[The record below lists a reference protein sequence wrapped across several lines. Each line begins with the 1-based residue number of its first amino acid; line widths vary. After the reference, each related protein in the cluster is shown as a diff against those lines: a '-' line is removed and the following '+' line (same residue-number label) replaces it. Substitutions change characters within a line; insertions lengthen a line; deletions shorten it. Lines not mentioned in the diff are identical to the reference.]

1 MEAKFQIR
9 STHID
14 YKGICENLLATEDSK
29 KIVVDIFN
37 ANIDLIIRC
46 LYSCVRLY
54 LSTVKASVLCS
65 DILDILECMDQ
76 RSCVKGI
83 ILDAFVKFLH
93 LSFWI
98 YYILPPKTKIQQADR
113 LEKKWNIWYSTA
125 QICMKGNIFDIGYKW
140 TSC

>member
-46 LYSCVRLY
+46 ACIRVCVYTFSL
-54 LSTVKASVLCS
+54 
-65 DILDILECMDQ
+65 
-76 RSCVKGI
+76 
-83 ILDAFVKFLH
+83 
-93 LSFWI
+93 
-98 YYILPPKTKIQQADR
+98 
-113 LEKKWNIWYSTA
+113 
-125 QICMKGNIFDIGYKW
+125 
-140 TSC
+140 